1 MKASGIKKVFVLPTY
16 FGSKKRTVATLLV
29 TIPVLVYAA
38 SMGYQYYL
46 VQNPAVVYAHKLQTM
61 TDQVSKSIRLPSDET
76 PTVAT
81 VSDKNILPKEAFF
94 QAAQN
99 GDKILMY
106 KKHKLA
112 ILYRPGT
119 GQVITRAA
127 LVFKDITPTPS
138 SPSANSETSSVAG
151 ASTSASA
158 ISTTP
163 AGYPSLSK
171 NTYKPQGKILVVPQQ
186 R

>member
-29 TIPVLVYAA
+29 TIPVFVYAA

-46 VQNPAVVYAHKLQTM
+46 AQNPAIIYAQKLQTLKE
-61 TDQVSKSIRLPSDET
+61 QVSKSVTLPTDET

-106 KKHKLA
+106 K
-112 ILYRPGT
+112 
-119 GQVITRAA
+119 
-127 LVFKDITPTPS
+127 
-138 SPSANSETSSVAG
+138 
-151 ASTSASA
+151 
-158 ISTTP
+158 
-163 AGYPSLSK
+163 
-171 NTYKPQGKILVVPQQ
+171 
-186 R
+186 